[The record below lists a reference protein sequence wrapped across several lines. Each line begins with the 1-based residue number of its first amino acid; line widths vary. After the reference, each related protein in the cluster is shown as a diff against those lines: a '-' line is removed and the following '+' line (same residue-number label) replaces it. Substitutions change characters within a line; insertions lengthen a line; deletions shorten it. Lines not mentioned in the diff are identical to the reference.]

1 MLRRTFPSLFD
12 CVGSFLRS
20 LTSVQSVGVDEL
32 RLEKL
37 LGELSHKTPGLHQLA
52 PSEMIRASCREVDTG
67 PLLVPKVCLTR
78 RQTLLVHRLCEPRQ
92 PSACTTDMA
101 RASLCLEAASSR
113 DRTSPNSLA
122 AQIPG
127 VVPVSTQRLAS
138 GSACESLDDLG
149 MQFISLLA
157 SRVTLKQT
165 ASQFPHIVNK
175 IARHRANPQAL
186 LKAIDGLLIDD
197 RPTREGFPFV
207 VLEELLALKEYFETP
222 PAKFRKT

>member
-1 MLRRTFPSLFD
+1 MAPKHSSLVDAVWSPANSVRENANAQVVAPPMHQAAISPSHRR
-12 CVGSFLRS
+12 
-20 LTSVQSVGVDEL
+20 
-32 RLEKL
+32 
-37 LGELSHKTPGLHQLA
+37 A
-52 PSEMIRASCREVDTG
+52 
-67 PLLVPKVCLTR
+67 
-78 RQTLLVHRLCEPRQ
+78 HR
-92 PSACTTDMA
+92 
-101 RASLCLEAASSR
+101 
-113 DRTSPNSLA
+113 
-122 AQIPG
+122 
-127 VVPVSTQRLAS
+127 
-138 GSACESLDDLG
+138 ESLDDLG

-186 LKAIDGLLIDD
+186 VKAIDGLLIDD